1 MSGPVVPGMAPLT
14 EPEFRNNWLMTLA
27 RLCRLHG
34 DAKVAMW
41 LGVSERHLRNLKGGA
56 SMPTADKIFNLL
68 VHDRSSLDELLAGF
82 HLKSVPQ
89 AAVCTVDPLTL
100 DMIAVAHEV
109 AKSESPDSPGGVT
122 VTDHE
127 LLGKDEA
134 RLRRVAR
141 TLNHWVDRLDRIRGV
156 VTIPFQGRAA

>member
-1 MSGPVVPGMAPLT
+1 MSGPVVPGMQPLT
-14 EPEFRNNWLMTLA
+14 EQEFRNNWLMTLA
-27 RLCRLHG
+27 RLCRTHG
-34 DAKVAMW
+34 DDKVAMW
-41 LGVSERHLRNLKGGA
+41 LGVSERHLRNLKSGA

-68 VHDRSSLDELLAGF
+68 VQDRSSLDELLSGYR
-82 HLKSVPQ
+82 LKSVPQ
-89 AAVCTVDPLTL
+89 ESVCTADPLTL

-127 LLGKDEA
+127 LLAKDEQ

-141 TLNHWVDRLDRIRGV
+141 TLNHWVDRLDRLRGV
-156 VTIPFQGRAA
+156 VTFQGRAA